1 MISYGNER
9 VLMHRIKNEKVPSL
23 KRLEKLMLTQPEF
36 VEEQAGKAICE
47 YKRVIVLTRQA
58 KKLKNQYVSPSEKP
72 NNSKRLKR
80 RVDEKIKTQG

>member
-58 KKLKNQYVSPSEKP
+58 KKLKKPICESEREAKQ
-72 NNSKRLKR
+72 LK
-80 RVDEKIKTQG
+80 KAKK

>member
-47 YKRVIVLTRQA
+47 YKKVIVLTKQA
-58 KKLKNQYVSPSEKP
+58 KKLKKP
-72 NNSKRLKR
+72 ICEPEQEAKAKKPKKENK
-80 RVDEKIKTQG
+80 

>member
-36 VEEQAGKAICE
+36 VEEQAGKAIYE
-47 YKRVIVLTRQA
+47 YKKVIVLTKQA
-58 KKLKNQYVSPSEKP
+58 KKLKKTICEPEQEAKQ
-72 NNSKRLKR
+72 LK
-80 RVDEKIKTQG
+80 KG